1 MRRFVG
7 TALLALALL
16 CPAAAARAESVQEV
30 LQRASQAV
38 EQRRP
43 QQALALLEARL
54 ADAGPTDDLVS
65 LHGVLGDTYLFVNDT
80 ERALL
85 HFDWVV
91 QHQPDLALARF
102 KRGAALERA
111 NRCGEAIQAYRIARD
126 LEYDPG
132 EAMARIGF
140 CYRILAD
147 SKDVTAEERGAY
159 LQRAAMAL
167 SRALQHD
174 PNNRSALGNLAD
186 LAFNASDHRSALK
199 LYQQMN
205 RLDPSTPTTLAR
217 LGSTWARLGEHE
229 KALEVLRRAAKLA
242 EKAQPAGVADRWIQR
257 DAAIFSRLRA
267 GESLIALGRVKQAR
281 RQLERVLAIADC
293 PDCVLRSREVTHSLA
308 RAEALLAQLDDG
320 GSFPA
325 APAPAP

>member
-1 MRRFVG
+1 MRRLLE

-16 CPAAAARAESVQEV
+16 CPAAAVRAGSVQQV
-30 LQRASQAV
+30 LERASQAV
-38 EQRRP
+38 EQGRP
-43 QQALALLEARL
+43 QEALAMLEARL
-54 ADAGPTDDLVS
+54 AEAAPTDDRVS

-91 QHQPDLALARF
+91 QHQPDLAFAHF

-111 NRCGEAIQAYRIARD
+111 NRCGEAIPSYRIARD

-147 SKDVTAEERGAY
+147 SKGVSEDERRVY

-174 PNNRSALGNLAD
+174 PNNRSALGNLSD
-186 LAFNASDHRSALK
+186 LAFNAGDHRSALK
-199 LYQQMN
+199 LYQQMD
-205 RLDPSTPTTLAR
+205 RLHPSTAITLAR

-229 KALEVLRRAAKLA
+229 KALETLRRAAKLA
-242 EKAQPAGVADRWIQR
+242 EQTKLPGVADRWIQR
-257 DAAIFSRLRA
+257 DVAIFSRLRA
-267 GESLIALGRVKQAR
+267 GESLIALGRTKKAR
-281 RQLERVLAIADC
+281 RQLERVLEIADC
-293 PDCVLRSREVTHSLA
+293 PDCRLRSREVERARA
-308 RAEALLAQLDDG
+308 RAEALLAELDDG
-320 GSFPA
+320 ASFPA